1 MKKIVRK
8 KHVRKSAKRIMV
20 FGIASFCACFLILF
34 SIINIVVEV
43 LNKYQEAS
51 VLEEKLADLVKDE
64 EDLNQEITKLQDPE
78 YLARYAREK
87 YFYSK
92 DNELII
98 RIPTE

>member
-1 MKKIVRK
+1 MGKVVKKKRVK
-8 KHVRKSAKRIMV
+8 KRARRLVI
-20 FGIASFCACFLILF
+20 FCLF
-34 SIINIVVEV
+34 SFVTCFFIIGSITKVIYQIV
-43 LNKYQEAS
+43 NKYQEAS
-51 VLEEKLADLVKDE
+51 ELEAKLADLEEREDE
-64 EDLNQEITKLQDPE
+64 LNQEIVRLQDPD